1 MLVTPEQMQKLEA
14 LTDSS
19 GISYG
24 HMMERAGKALA
35 DTITTRFPD
44 RRKVL
49 FLAGTG
55 NNGGDCYAAAF
66 HLKAAGWLPEIL
78 APLGEPRTDISRA
91 ARERAR
97 REGIPMFAEAY
108 DFVLQDKEII
118 VDGIFGT
125 GFSGT
130 LPPVIQQLLQ
140 PREEQIRI
148 ACDIPSGGYAAS
160 GAVSEGTFQ
169 AHITVTFGAEK
180 LGMSQ
185 YPLRSYCGEIILADI
200 GIPEGTVVLPYPAMR
215 MTLEEAQAKRPFV
228 PLDAHKNML
237 GHLLTVTGSRR
248 MRGAAALAAEA
259 AMRSGVGL
267 TTCASCDEALAGIT
281 FRVPEALCLP
291 LETDADG
298 FLLCEKNKERLTEAL
313 HGKTALLIGCGL
325 GQTEETAALTKFLL
339 DTSTCPVI
347 LDADGLNIASRHI
360 EWIPKGRTVL
370 TPHPAEAAR
379 LLGITADEVQADRPG
394 AARRLA
400 KKTGAVVVLK
410 GAGSIVTDERFM
422 AVCNAGN
429 PGMAKAGSGDVLAGI
444 LGALAA
450 QRMSLFDAAYT
461 AVMLHAAAADAAA
474 AEMPH
479 GYMLPQD
486 TIAYLQEVE

>member
-14 LTDSS
+14 LTDQS
-19 GISYG
+19 GVSYG

-35 DTITTRFPD
+35 DTIITRCPD
-44 RRKVL
+44 RKKVL

-78 APLGEPRTDISRA
+78 APLGEPHSDIAKA
-91 ARERAR
+91 ARERAKR
-97 REGIPMFAEAY
+97 DGIPMFAEAY
-108 DFVLQDKEII
+108 DFVFQDKEVI

-130 LPPVIQQLLQ
+130 LPPVIQRLLA
-140 PREEQIRI
+140 RHDDVLHI
-148 ACDIPSGGYAAS
+148 ACDIPSGGSAANGS
-160 GAVSEGTFQ
+160 VCEGTFR
-169 AHITVTFGAEK
+169 ADITVTFGAEK

-200 GIPEGTVVLPYPAMR
+200 GIPEGTVIMPYPAER
-215 MTLEEAQAKRPFV
+215 MTLSEARAKLPDV
-228 PLDAHKNML
+228 PVDAHKNQL
-237 GHLLTVTGSRR
+237 GHLLTVTGSVR

-267 TTCASCDEALAGIT
+267 MTCAACETALGAINA
-281 FRVPEALCLP
+281 RVPEALCLP
-291 LETDADG
+291 LKTDADG
-298 FLLCEKNKERLTEAL
+298 FLLCQENQETLLKAL
-313 HGKTALLIGCGL
+313 EGKSALLIGCGM
-325 GQTEETAALTKFLL
+325 GQTAETAALTKFLL
-339 DTSTCPVI
+339 ENSTCPVI
-347 LDADGLNIASRHI
+347 LDADGLNISSNHI
-360 EWIPKGRTVL
+360 EWIPKGRTIL
-370 TPHPAEAAR
+370 TPHPAETSR
-379 LLGITADEVQADRPG
+379 LLGISVAEVQADRPA
-394 AARRLA
+394 AARLLA

-410 GAGSIVTDERFM
+410 GAGSIVADERFM

-444 LGALAA
+444 VASLVA
-450 QRMSLFDAAYT
+450 QGMTRFDATYA
-461 AVMLHAAAADAAA
+461 AVMFHAAAGDAAA
-474 AEMPH
+474 AEMPR

-486 TIAYLQEVE
+486 IISFLQDVM

>member
-1 MLVTPEQMQKLEA
+1 MEDAAFFFHIHYIQFGAITESAEITIRGKMRFRDQVCINSQFFIREKSVASGNGIHTLYAFSAGNKKDIVAKA
-14 LTDSS
+14 VSDSIAVIFGLKDLITV
-19 GISYG
+19 GI
-24 HMMERAGKALA
+24 
-35 DTITTRFPD
+35 I
-44 RRKVL
+44 VVV
-49 FLAGTG
+49 AGTVS
-55 NNGGDCYAAAF
+55 GDCQYIVITGRGNAC
-66 HLKAAGWLPEIL
+66 G
-78 APLGEPRTDISRA
+78 DQ
-91 ARERAR
+91 AR
-97 REGIPMFAEAY
+97 
-108 DFVLQDKEII
+108 
-118 VDGIFGT
+118 
-125 GFSGT
+125 
-130 LPPVIQQLLQ
+130 
-140 PREEQIRI
+140 
-148 ACDIPSGGYAAS
+148 GG
-160 GAVSEGTFQ
+160 
-169 AHITVTFGAEK
+169 
-180 LGMSQ
+180 
-185 YPLRSYCGEIILADI
+185 LRQC
-200 GIPEGTVVLPYPAMR
+200 
-215 MTLEEAQAKRPFV
+215 F
-228 PLDAHKNML
+228 
-237 GHLLTVTGSRR
+237 
-248 MRGAAALAAEA
+248 
-259 AMRSGVGL
+259 
-267 TTCASCDEALAGIT
+267 
-281 FRVPEALCLP
+281 
-291 LETDADG
+291 
-298 FLLCEKNKERLTEAL
+298 
-313 HGKTALLIGCGL
+313 LIGCGL

-347 LDADGLNIASRHI
+347 LDADGLNIASHHI

-474 AEMPH
+474 AEMPR